1 MSWEAYL
8 SQHFSTCLMVFEK
21 DLCIYD
27 GHSFTKLSEI
37 LFLGA
42 TYRENGIIFHQAFQ
56 SPICQEGDVNSYACI
71 DYRGTLEHPATT
83 CTLEE
88 EEGTNCWGAAY
99 CIVEGRKKK
108 RQRWC
113 IWSEENA
120 SMTRK
125 LWLTFIKKVI
135 LKSPL

>member
-1 MSWEAYL
+1 MQL
-8 SQHFSTCLMVFEK
+8 L
-21 DLCIYD
+21 
-27 GHSFTKLSEI
+27 FTKLAPAEISNSTFSENLLKPEEESAI
-37 LFLGA
+37 LDA
-42 TYRENGIIFHQAFQ
+42 AKENGIIFHQAFQ